1 MIHRFGAFELDEER
15 FTLRRGAETVEIEP
29 RALELLIYLV
39 RHPQRVVSKE
49 ELVREVWRG
58 KFITDAA
65 VTYAVGAARRALAQ
79 GRGGTETAD
88 APGVKL
94 ATVHGRGYRLETT
107 VERHESTPPAPV
119 ADALPP
125 APAPAV
131 ANPTA
136 APAPIAS
143 FAETAPRGEG
153 RGRTTGAAARFAALA
168 AFAAVVAFA
177 AFVGSGLLRRAGDRR
192 APDASDA
199 RLAKSAHPRSALVLA
214 QPEAPEG
221 DVELHLL
228 AVSLLDS
235 LRARLDQVEGLTLLD
250 AGAAGASSGVP
261 RLLLALER
269 DPGDD
274 HAHLSAFIVDPR
286 PGGNGEGSRRTPLE
300 RADLPLLGSTRDLE
314 RFNTLRERLAER
326 LVAALLPAVELTP
339 GRAGLTPRDPEAY
352 RLYLL
357 ALDRSESLSCDNEA
371 FVGLLRESVARDPQF
386 APAWEVLGWAE
397 YGLVAYC
404 AGESSHYADALAAAE
419 HALDLAPSWAP
430 AVLLQMS
437 VLVETGHWVE
447 AWRAVAAA
455 AESGNDPATFAYA
468 RSFLLTYVGELP
480 AARAELER
488 SLAADPLFLSAMS
501 WVPNALLY
509 AGDVERYL
517 ALLPA
522 PSSPFMRYFRGE
534 ALVRLGRGTEA
545 AEVLR
550 PAFGANP
557 GDQAARLA
565 EALLQLAEG
574 NREAALT
581 ILRALDEQRRRL
593 GTGDGETTFR
603 IASLF
608 ARAGDAE
615 AALDSLARA
624 VEQGFLCAAG
634 FEVEPGLAALAG
646 DPRFAVAVARARARS
661 RELLAAAGLAG
672 GSAGGTYAP
681 LSIR

>member
-15 FTLRRGAETVEIEP
+15 FTLRRGDGAVEIEP

-49 ELVREVWRG
+49 ELVRDVWRG

-65 VTYAVGAARRALAQ
+65 VTYAVGAARRALNQ
-79 GRGGTETAD
+79 GIGETETA
-88 APGVKL
+88 AALGVKL
-94 ATVHGRGYRLETT
+94 VTVHGRGYRLETT
-107 VERHESTPPAPV
+107 VESRESGPPAAAAEAVTV
-119 ADALPP
+119 AA
-125 APAPAV
+125 APMEPG
-131 ANPTA
+131 PTA
-136 APAPIAS
+136 APEPRESITEVIPHPAGRSRTARAAP
-143 FAETAPRGEG
+143 
-153 RGRTTGAAARFAALA
+153 RFAALA
-168 AFAAVVAFA
+168 AIAAVVTFA
-177 AFVGSGLLRRAGDRR
+177 ALVGSGLLQRGGDLR
-192 APDASDA
+192 APDAGRA
-199 RLAKSAHPRSALVLA
+199 ATAHPRSALVLA

-250 AGAAGASSGVP
+250 AGAAMASSGVP
-261 RLLLALER
+261 RLLLTLER
-269 DPGDD
+269 DAGDD
-274 HAHLSAFIVDPR
+274 HAHLTAFIVESR
-286 PGGNGEGSRRTPLE
+286 PNGSGVGSRRTPLE

-326 LVAALLPAVELTP
+326 LVAALLPAVELAP
-339 GRAGLTPRDPEAY
+339 GRPGLTPRDPEAY

-371 FVGLLRESVARDPQF
+371 FVDLLRESVARDPQF

-404 AGESSHYADALAAAE
+404 AGEASHYADALAAAE
-419 HALDLAPSWAP
+419 RALALAPSWGP

-437 VLVETGHWVE
+437 VFVETGRWSE

-455 AESGNDPATFAYA
+455 AGKGCDPATCAYA

-480 AARAELER
+480 AARAELDR
-488 SLAADPLFLSAMS
+488 SLAVDPLFLSAMS

-509 AGDVERYL
+509 SGEVERYL
-517 ALLPA
+517 ELLPA
-522 PSSPFMRYFRGE
+522 PGSPFMRYFRGE
-534 ALVRLGRGTEA
+534 ALLRLGRGAEA

-565 EALLQLAEG
+565 EALLQLVYG
-574 NREAALT
+574 NRGAALT

-603 IASLF
+603 LASLF

-615 AALDSLARA
+615 AALASLARA
-624 VEQGFLCAAG
+624 VEQGFLCAPG
-634 FEVEPGLAALAG
+634 FELEPGLAALAG
-646 DPRFAVAVARARARS
+646 DPRFAAAVARARARS
-661 RELLAAAGLAG
+661 RELLAATAFAGPSAG
-672 GSAGGTYAP
+672 GSSAP